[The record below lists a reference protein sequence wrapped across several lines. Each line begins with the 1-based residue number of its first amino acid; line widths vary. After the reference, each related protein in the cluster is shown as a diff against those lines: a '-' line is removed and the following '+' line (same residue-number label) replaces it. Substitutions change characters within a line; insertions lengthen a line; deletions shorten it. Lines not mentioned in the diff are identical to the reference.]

1 MYEFQIFGHAKANN
15 TSWGRSTEEGLLA
28 ASFSVLMNSSKK

>member
-1 MYEFQIFGHAKANN
+1 MNFRYLGMLKLTIPH
-15 TSWGRSTEEGLLA
+15 REEAQRKGVLA